1 MVVVVAMVVL
11 VDVVALVG
19 GGSVGGG
26 GLGHW
31 LQSIGLISVVCPR
44 TPPPHP
50 EGFFRLLRF
59 CPEIVS
65 LHVGL
70 VIK

>member
-1 MVVVVAMVVL
+1 MVML

-44 TPPPHP
+44 TPPLSRESHP
-50 EGFFRLLRF
+50 EGFLRLLRF

>member
-1 MVVVVAMVVL
+1 MVAMVVL

-50 EGFFRLLRF
+50 EGFLRLMRF

-70 VIK
+70 AIK